1 MKEVQSNVHRIVQKI
16 NELALHPSIRKRVAA
31 AVAFNHLYAIL
42 REDDDT
48 VSIYWLEIFYCFV
61 CSLNDECDDPSIANA
76 LAHIEKVMKF
86 KADLLN
92 APGPRDRRKPHE
104 FDGATLTHA
113 LYWLLS
119 RCGTLD
125 ERCRAKCMELYINI
139 SQHVDSYPQETVQ
152 IFVETYG
159 MDRLNDIVL
168 RGLESGVEDISTIG
182 HMMPLLKAL
191 DCYVWLME
199 NQLLSIETLFPATDD
214 AREHTIFSCIHS
226 FTRQFQQITEDFSAE
241 GVAINS
247 RELEQ
252 LQTLQCKTL
261 MTTLNFI
268 QMLLNINVSRAY
280 CQLDIQ
286 ANLLN
291 QLSE

>member
-1 MKEVQSNVHRIVQKI
+1 MKDVQPNVHRIVQKI
-16 NELALHPSIRKRVAA
+16 NELALHPSMRKRVAA
-31 AVAFNHLYAIL
+31 AVAFNHLYTIL

-48 VSIYWLEIFYCFV
+48 VSIYWLDIFYCFV

-76 LAHIEKVMKF
+76 LAHIEKVMRF
-86 KADLLN
+86 KANLLN
-92 APGPRDRRKPHE
+92 APGPPDRRKPYE

-113 LYWLLS
+113 MYWLLS

-125 ERCRAKCMELYINI
+125 ERCRAKCMELYVNM
-139 SQHVDSYPQETVQ
+139 SQYVDSYPQKTIQ

-168 RGLESGVEDISTIG
+168 RGLESGIKDISVIG
-182 HMMPLLKAL
+182 NVTPLLKAL

-199 NQLLSIETLFPATDD
+199 NQLLSIETLFPATD
-214 AREHTIFSCIHS
+214 AQEHTIFSCIQS
-226 FTRQFQQITEDFSAE
+226 FIRQFQQLTEDSAE
-241 GVAINS
+241 MVAINS
-247 RELEQ
+247 RELER
-252 LQTLQCKTL
+252 LQILQCKTL
-261 MTTLNFI
+261 MATLNFI

-280 CQLDIQ
+280 CQLDNR